1 MKELLYLIID
11 IFTRFHLFFLELNI
25 SMDLNLDDKELHFFV
40 IGFLCLFIFVFV
52 QFWFKRLAK
61 WNISI
66 ISFIYTLT
74 VAVVITFS
82 VEIGQWKTGT
92 GNMEFA
98 DIVFGLYG
106 FIAIFIVYELLVFI
120 ARMILKLL
128 KKLKTR
134 YELMNTSK
142 KRDF

>member
-1 MKELLYLIID
+1 
-11 IFTRFHLFFLELNI
+11 
-25 SMDLNLDDKELHFFV
+25 
-40 IGFLCLFIFVFV
+40 
-52 QFWFKRLAK
+52 
-61 WNISI
+61 
-66 ISFIYTLT
+66 
-74 VAVVITFS
+74 
-82 VEIGQWKTGT
+82 
-92 GNMEFA
+92 MEFA